1 MEIKC
6 KKLMKIINFYYLI
19 LFLLF
24 ENISSSLIRITATN
38 EVKSYCNDGLYIIDM
53 KVIFSSPFD
62 QYYSFILNI
71 ENPKEIKFKCLLT
84 FKNSTIHCIANLNSN
99 QIKVE
104 RTEIIKLPRFFP
116 IIKGFLW
123 DYDSFV
129 KNIYEKDLILEY
141 NCKPKI
147 LINSLDTISNDEW
160 GFIFNISS
168 IYDSKCTYSNDVEE
182 NKYVFNMKLKLLD
195 GFLKKDLIN
204 DDIDLLEYQLLEE
217 IWIPLEI
224 TDNING
230 NFTKDNDFSFAFCNM
245 KEKIT
250 NINRK
255 KILNEGID
263 LECYIPVQQE
273 QLMTGIIKIK
283 PFFDN
288 IYIKLNK
295 DDIKDK
301 NQILEVNLFFY
312 INRTIEQV
320 DNIKDNDTSI
330 SNEQKRLLRKNED
343 IPGKD
348 TETIDIN
355 QNKNSTI
362 ENIEKDTNIVIDKE
376 LNQENS
382 DTTNSIIKDSKIYTT
397 IDYFLIGDQINKI
410 YCPDKPIFTIEK
422 SKNIQ
427 LKSSEQ
433 KNYSILLKGK
443 LSFRHE
449 EENNNPKKETQEEI
463 LFNLQVIDNLAENE
477 DNQKSVMN
485 CIIPNNTYFFNTTII
500 VYCNGN
506 KISEESMEKND
517 TDITLNWAVDKNRVH
532 EKIIIRWPKTK
543 KKIKHIYSY
552 TIKAFSLQ
560 QKSYGCFNNEFYFYI
575 YIYSLQNEPDIS
587 FDIYMEEP
595 KYFKANCK
603 VHESSILKCY
613 FPLYKD
619 RLVKGTKISLPTNVT
634 NEIIDNKG
642 NRVLFIVDEY
652 YYDFEDFHLTVKET
666 CGNYAIVG
674 ALVKAGFNYFFIFL
688 GIIGIGVF
696 IFAVFICF
704 ICYIRYKINHKKRKG
719 QYFAHIEEGDN
730 SGIKK

>member
-19 LFLLF
+19 IFLLF

-38 EVKSYCNDGLYIIDM
+38 DVKSYCNDGLYIIDM

-62 QYYSFILNI
+62 EHYSFSLNI
-71 ENPKEIKFKCLLT
+71 ENPKEIKFKCFLT

-104 RTEIIKLPRFFP
+104 RTEIIKLPRIFP
-116 IIKGFLW
+116 IIKGFIW

-141 NCKPKI
+141 NCKQKN

-168 IYDSKCTYSNDVEE
+168 IYNNKCTYSNDVEE

-204 DDIDLLEYQLLEE
+204 VYIDFLEYELLEE
-217 IWIPLEI
+217 LWIPLEI
-224 TDNING
+224 ADNING
-230 NFTKDNDFSFAFCNM
+230 NFAKDNDFSFAFCNM
-245 KEKIT
+245 EEKIT
-250 NINRK
+250 NTNKK

-273 QLMTGIIKIK
+273 QLVTGIIKIK
-283 PFFDN
+283 SFFDN
-288 IYIKLNK
+288 IYIKSNK
-295 DDIKDK
+295 DDVKDR
-301 NQILEVNLFFY
+301 NQILGVNLFFY

-320 DNIKDNDTSI
+320 DNIKDNETSI
-330 SNEQKRLLRKNED
+330 SNEQKRLLRKNDE
-343 IPGKD
+343 IPGNN

-355 QNKNSTI
+355 HNKNSTI
-362 ENIEKDTNIVIDKE
+362 ENIEKGTYIVIDKE
-376 LNQENS
+376 INKENS
-382 DTTNSIIKDSKIYTT
+382 NTTNSIIRDSKIYTT

-427 LKSSEQ
+427 LKSSEE

-449 EENNNPKKETQEEI
+449 EENNNPKKETEEEI
-463 LFNLQVIDNLAENE
+463 LFNLQVTDNLAENE

-500 VYCNGN
+500 IYCNGN

-517 TDITLNWAVDKNRVH
+517 TDITLNWAIDKNRVH

-543 KKIKHIYSY
+543 KKMKHLYSY

-575 YIYSLQNEPDIS
+575 YIYRLQNEPDIS
-587 FDIYMEEP
+587 FDLYMEEP
-595 KYFKANCK
+595 RYFKANCK

-634 NEIIDNKG
+634 YEIIDNRG
-642 NRVLFIVDEY
+642 NRVLFMVDEY

-688 GIIGIGVF
+688 GIIGVGVF

>member
-1 MEIKC
+1 M
-6 KKLMKIINFYYLI
+6 
-19 LFLLF
+19 
-24 ENISSSLIRITATN
+24 
-38 EVKSYCNDGLYIIDM
+38 
-53 KVIFSSPFD
+53 
-62 QYYSFILNI
+62 
-71 ENPKEIKFKCLLT
+71 
-84 FKNSTIHCIANLNSN
+84 
-99 QIKVE
+99 
-104 RTEIIKLPRFFP
+104 
-116 IIKGFLW
+116 
-123 DYDSFV
+123 
-129 KNIYEKDLILEY
+129 
-141 NCKPKI
+141 
-147 LINSLDTISNDEW
+147 
-160 GFIFNISS
+160 
-168 IYDSKCTYSNDVEE
+168 
-182 NKYVFNMKLKLLD
+182 
-195 GFLKKDLIN
+195 
-204 DDIDLLEYQLLEE
+204 
-217 IWIPLEI
+217 
-224 TDNING
+224 
-230 NFTKDNDFSFAFCNM
+230 
-245 KEKIT
+245 
-250 NINRK
+250 
-255 KILNEGID
+255 
-263 LECYIPVQQE
+263 ECYIPVQQE

-312 INRTIEQV
+312 INRTIEQG

-330 SNEQKRLLRKNED
+330 LNEQKRLLRKNED

-348 TETIDIN
+348 TDSLDIN

-362 ENIEKDTNIVIDKE
+362 KNIEKETNIVIDKE

-517 TDITLNWAVDKNRVH
+517 TDITLNCAVDKNRVH

-642 NRVLFIVDEY
+642 NRVLFMVDEY
-652 YYDFEDFHLTVKET
+652 YYDFEDFHLSVKET

>member
-141 NCKPKI
+141 NCKPKN

-160 GFIFNISS
+160 GFIFNITS

-355 QNKNSTI
+355 QNKNSII
-362 ENIEKDTNIVIDKE
+362 ENIEKETNIIIDKE

-433 KNYSILLKGK
+433 KNYSILLKG
-443 LSFRHE
+443 H
-449 EENNNPKKETQEEI
+449 
-463 LFNLQVIDNLAENE
+463 
-477 DNQKSVMN
+477 
-485 CIIPNNTYFFNTTII
+485 
-500 VYCNGN
+500 
-506 KISEESMEKND
+506 
-517 TDITLNWAVDKNRVH
+517 
-532 EKIIIRWPKTK
+532 
-543 KKIKHIYSY
+543 
-552 TIKAFSLQ
+552 
-560 QKSYGCFNNEFYFYI
+560 
-575 YIYSLQNEPDIS
+575 
-587 FDIYMEEP
+587 
-595 KYFKANCK
+595 
-603 VHESSILKCY
+603 
-613 FPLYKD
+613 
-619 RLVKGTKISLPTNVT
+619 
-634 NEIIDNKG
+634 
-642 NRVLFIVDEY
+642 
-652 YYDFEDFHLTVKET
+652 
-666 CGNYAIVG
+666 
-674 ALVKAGFNYFFIFL
+674 IFL
-688 GIIGIGVF
+688 I
-696 IFAVFICF
+696 
-704 ICYIRYKINHKKRKG
+704 
-719 QYFAHIEEGDN
+719 QL
-730 SGIKK
+730 